1 MTITN
6 FRATE
11 PLYIVIVREKD
22 AETALKTWARGAG
35 AQVSI
40 ENNRMKIFEQR
51 SLSMFQ
57 MTWTG
62 DWSQVTIWD
71 TWLKRHI
78 DP

>member
-11 PLYIVIVREKD
+11 PLYIIIVREKD
-22 AETALKTWARGAG
+22 AETALKTWARDAG

-78 DP
+78 DT